1 MKRQTSLY
9 FIVIGAFLLFISG
22 GFLTEGLSRVGM
34 DNAVISQRMSEGF
47 EDFWLPSLD
56 TPGSIERQNYLPL
69 GYWLESQWYKLFGD
83 NTFMAEKV
91 YSVLTYFILAALILW
106 IWKLIGQSLRTGW
119 LPLMCWITI
128 PIVSWSATN
137 NLLESTMTMFIL
149 LSVVFLLKAGRA
161 SFIAHSRLAVGK
173 KTGPYKLSRTGWI
186 VLAALMMEL
195 AFMVKGF
202 AGLFPIFFPILYWL
216 MVRRERVL
224 FPIYTTGVILAVWM
238 VTLFVVIFVSPDVYH
253 HLYNYVHGQMI
264 GGVLHVQTV
273 ASRFYI
279 LYALLLQGSIPI
291 AIMLLLCLIRIK
303 GRPFY
308 RYMFH
313 WRFSDKLSAVQIERS
328 KLGWFFLAIG
338 LSGILPIMLGHKQ
351 QEFYIVPSLP
361 FFAISMACLLY
372 DLLEDWLENMNKT
385 AERVLMGIAIVVF
398 GTGLILN
405 LASIHKVNSNQELL
419 SDMKIILPYLDYG
432 ETISVSDELNQA
444 VEAEEYFYR
453 YKRITFDSKYGN
465 RHLLTMYSNIDN
477 NDGGL
482 AYSEMDLPTVQYR
495 LYEKSEKTAV
505 DTVSVQWDDCLTQD
519 SINQLVVQDCYF

>member
-1 MKRQTSLY
+1 
-9 FIVIGAFLLFISG
+9 
-22 GFLTEGLSRVGM
+22 
-34 DNAVISQRMSEGF
+34 
-47 EDFWLPSLD
+47 
-56 TPGSIERQNYLPL
+56 
-69 GYWLESQWYKLFGD
+69 
-83 NTFMAEKV
+83 
-91 YSVLTYFILAALILW
+91 
-106 IWKLIGQSLRTGW
+106 
-119 LPLMCWITI
+119 
-128 PIVSWSATN
+128 
-137 NLLESTMTMFIL
+137 
-149 LSVVFLLKAGRA
+149 
-161 SFIAHSRLAVGK
+161 
-173 KTGPYKLSRTGWI
+173 
-186 VLAALMMEL
+186 
-195 AFMVKGF
+195 
-202 AGLFPIFFPILYWL
+202 
-216 MVRRERVL
+216 
-224 FPIYTTGVILAVWM
+224 
-238 VTLFVVIFVSPDVYH
+238 
-253 HLYNYVHGQMI
+253 
-264 GGVLHVQTV
+264 
-273 ASRFYI
+273 
-279 LYALLLQGSIPI
+279 
-291 AIMLLLCLIRIK
+291 MLLLCLIRIK

-328 KLGWFFLAIG
+328 KLGWFYLAIG

-351 QEFYIVPSLP
+351 QEFYIVPTLP

-482 AYSEMDLPTVQYR
+482 VYSEMDLPTVQYR

-519 SINQLVVQDCYF
+519 SINQLVVQ